1 MKIFYAI
8 QATGNGHISRAR
20 QLLPW
25 LSKYGEVDFF
35 LSGDNWNL
43 DPGIP
48 VRFRSKGLSLYYN
61 NNGGLDYLKIAR
73 AFQPMRLKREIRDL
87 PVEKYD
93 LVINDFDYITAAAC
107 ARKKI
112 PSVGWSHQASFQSA
126 LTPRTSGKHWIGEY
140 ILKNFARA
148 TSYVGL
154 HFKKYDDFIF
164 TPVIKQQIREAEPQN
179 LGHITVYLPAWPEW
193 LILLVFR
200 AIKHVPFQI
209 FSREAKMV
217 KHFGH
222 ITIFPIQSDV
232 FNKSFIT
239 CQGIITGGG
248 FETPA
253 EALHMGKKIMT
264 VPIPGQYE
272 QACNAAALRDW
283 GIPVASLRNTGLTV
297 SLEEW
302 LNAPAPAPA
311 DFPCVIKD
319 CIDYIMSLRMK
330 KTDIQNQP
338 IPSLLLPAALS
349 KDFTVS

>member
-20 QLLPW
+20 ELYPW

-35 LSGDNWNL
+35 LSGDNSNL

-48 VRFRSKGLSLYYN
+48 VTFRSKGLSLYYN
-61 NNGGLDYLKIAR
+61 NTGGLDYFKIAK
-73 AFQPMRLKREIRDL
+73 AFQPLRLRKEIRDL

-112 PSVGWSHQASFQSA
+112 PSIGWSHQASFQSE
-126 LTPRTSGKHWIGEY
+126 LTPRPARRKWIGES
-140 ILKNFARA
+140 ILKKYAPA

-164 TPVIKQQIREAEPQN
+164 TPVIKKEIREAEPQN

-193 LILLVFR
+193 LLLLVFR

-209 FSREAKMV
+209 FSREARMV

-222 ITIFPIQSDV
+222 ITIYPIQPEM

-253 EALHMGKKIMT
+253 EAMHMGKKIIA

-272 QACNAAALRDW
+272 QACNAAALREW
-283 GIPVASLRNTGLTV
+283 NIPIASFRNTGLTV
-297 SLEEW
+297 SLEAW
-302 LNAPAPAPA
+302 LNNPSPIPAN
-311 DFPCVIKD
+311 FPCAIQD
-319 CIDYIMSLRMK
+319 CIDYILSLHPKRK
-330 KTDIQNQP
+330 DVSDHP
-338 IPSLLLPAALS
+338 IPALFS
-349 KDFTVS
+349 PSQLIKDLTVN